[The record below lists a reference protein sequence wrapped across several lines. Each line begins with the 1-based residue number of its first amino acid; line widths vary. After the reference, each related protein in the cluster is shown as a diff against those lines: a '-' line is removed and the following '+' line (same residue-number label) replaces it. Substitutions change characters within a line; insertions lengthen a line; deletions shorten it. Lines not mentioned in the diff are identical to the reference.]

1 MQRRVLAWTFP
12 VAAAAMVGAAL
23 SPGCAKS
30 DPKTEARLEASR
42 VFTSKCAQCHGLAG
56 NGIGPASANLR
67 PKPRDYTDKQWQ
79 ATVKDEEIEKTIVY
93 GGAAV
98 GKSPQ
103 MPAHPELS
111 EKPLVVEALR
121 EKIRSFAQ

>member
-1 MQRRVLAWTFP
+1 MRHRILAWTGLLGL
-12 VAAAAMVGAAL
+12 VAAL
-23 SPGCAKS
+23 SAACVSGCMKS
-30 DPKTEARLEASR
+30 DPTSMAKLEAGR
-42 VFTSKCAQCHGLAG
+42 IFTAKCAQCHGLLG
-56 NGIGPASANLR
+56 NGMGPGAANLN
-67 PKPRDYTDKQWQ
+67 PKPRNYTDKKWQ

-103 MPAHPELS
+103 MPSHPELA
-111 EKPLVVEALR
+111 EKPLVVAALR